1 MPNIKDME
9 MPSKEMPEMEED
21 FDFGLDEEMDDAEAG
36 EMPDLAAIEDDVLIE
51 EMKKRGFEVEDVAE
65 EEGPMPEE
73 MPEEMDM
80 EAEAPIV

>member
-1 MPNIKDME
+1 MPSIKDME
-9 MPSKEMPEMEED
+9 MPGKEAPEMEED
-21 FDFGLDEEMDDAEAG
+21 FDFGLDEEMADAEAG

-73 MPEEMDM
+73 APAEDEMEE
-80 EAEAPIV
+80 PIV